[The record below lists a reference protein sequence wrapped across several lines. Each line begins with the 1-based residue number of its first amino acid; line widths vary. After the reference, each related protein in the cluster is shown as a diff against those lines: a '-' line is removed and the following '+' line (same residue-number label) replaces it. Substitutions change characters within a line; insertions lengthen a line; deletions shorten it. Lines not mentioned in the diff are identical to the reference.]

1 MERFDFKKFI
11 EIIKQLPS
19 LMGSSNESLLN
30 EFFLS
35 LAMTQIYY
43 RQNSANTREW
53 TSASSTSKILNHE
66 RNIPKDIKRCAGS
79 IEAKSEDFKKIE
91 KSIAEKFLKQ
101 GVSENKKKK
110 LIQEIIAKIE
120 SDNDISDSD
129 KKTFR
134 ESAEKKTPAN
144 FLTRVLLYLLSHDPK
159 PHDKAPI
166 LTGNVQQR
174 HIADKTEKTSI
185 GVEYRQSLIENL
197 KLIEDASEKKY
208 QRLYPNHINLNYYNL
223 FVIRDDEFK
232 EDTFS
237 ISTTLDERFTS
248 WEFRKK
254 IDGQKLTTKWIL
266 QEYPS
271 IFIPCVQGSNL
282 AEQNAYIG
290 FVDDYTNHSGIG
302 LITWHYVAKVSLRS
316 ILLWCDFD
324 FCHMDQDLSELD
336 KPHWAVKKGDLFYN
350 IKGVLP
356 PLSLPIIP
364 DVNALLS
371 TVQIKYGGF
380 SEGFSLNFTSYCYGD
395 YGANLTEIVKALRI
409 PAFITNRIAHQEK
422 TEFVFDEQRI
432 QPDWTLYDIFPNIS
446 HLTKLLEQMEDK
458 YIPEIKVT
466 PVVLG
471 RKFTWRNC
479 RLDEKEGEIIALPIS
494 VQNEADDIERSIG
507 ELIEAILYW
516 AKKE

>member
-1 MERFDFKKFI
+1 MGCFDIKEFI
-11 EIIKQLPS
+11 SSIKTVLPS
-19 LMGSSNESLLN
+19 NAHSIFKDLISFIVE
-30 EFFLS
+30 
-35 LAMTQIYY
+35 TKTY
-43 RQNSANTREW
+43 RDQNFGKAYEDID
-53 TSASSTSKILNHE
+53 SSTVSKILGHK
-66 RNIPKDIKRCAGS
+66 RGLYKDIVRCAKLIS
-79 IEAKSEDFKKIE
+79 IESEDFKEIE
-91 KSIAEKFLKQ
+91 KSF
-101 GVSENKKKK
+101 SELILAPLGSDTNKE
-110 LIQEIIAKIE
+110 LIVNDVLMKIE
-120 SDNDISDSD
+120 LDDGINESD
-129 KKTFR
+129 KEIFKR
-134 ESAEKKTPAN
+134 VAQKKTPAN

-174 HIADKTEKTSI
+174 HIVDKTEKTSI
-185 GVEYRQSLIENL
+185 GVEYRQSLIEDL

-223 FVIRDDEFK
+223 FVIRGDEFK

-254 IDGQKLTTKWIL
+254 IDGHNLTTKWIL

-336 KPHWAVKKGDLFYN
+336 KTHWAVKKGDLFYN

-479 RLDEKEGEIIALPIS
+479 RLDEKEGEIIVLPIS

-516 AKKE
+516 AKKRIK